1 MKNKSEKNIYFK
13 IAKYLFWLYLFVGL
27 LGLAIPFQPR
37 VDAENMG
44 GGGNILNQVV
54 FTTLFLGSLISL
66 FVKRLDA
73 LAIIKKEKV
82 LTIFLLWCVLSI
94 LWSYSPFDTIKRSF
108 RIITLF
114 TVTLSL
120 LVHATSTKEILKIIK
135 PVLYLYVFLSV
146 VVCIAV
152 PGAKDPQFQTW
163 RGFTDHKNVLGQ
175 IAVICAILTFFIYKI
190 ETGNAKII
198 AAIAVVFSLAL
209 LFGSRSMTSIS
220 NFMIIAFAGLV
231 ISADEIFKPL
241 GLGRTASV
249 IIFIFGITLAATVY
263 FVSPEI
269 IDTVTEAAGKDP
281 TFSGRTDLWT
291 AMLISISHH
300 PFFGTGYQAF
310 WSVNPP
316 SEYLAHIYKIFVWIP
331 NESHNGFIDIANE
344 VGLIGLGIFFI
355 MIFKYFINLR
365 KQNDLNPWKW
375 LIIAALI
382 GNLQE
387 SNLFRV
393 GHIVGAMAVISYL
406 ILFAQLWRKDNETEG
421 EYEIE

>member
-1 MKNKSEKNIYFK
+1 MKIMAEKNIYFK
-13 IAKYLFWLYLFVGL
+13 LAIYLFWLYMFVGL
-27 LGLAIPFQPR
+27 FGLAIPFKPR
-37 VDAENMG
+37 VEAENMG

-54 FTTLFLGSLISL
+54 FTSLFLGSLISL
-66 FVKRLDA
+66 FVRRLDA
-73 LAIIKKEKV
+73 IAIIKKEKV
-82 LTIFLLWCVLSI
+82 LTIFLLWCVLSV
-94 LWSYSPFDTIKRSF
+94 LWSYSPLDTVKRSF

-120 LVHATSTKEILKIIK
+120 LVHITSTREILKIIK

-146 VVCIAV
+146 LVCIAI

-175 IAVICAILTFFIYKI
+175 VAVICVILTFFIYKI
-190 ETGNAKII
+190 EAGNAKII

-249 IIFIFGITLAATVY
+249 IMFLFGITVAATIY

-269 IDTVTEAAGKDP
+269 IDTLTEAAGKDP

-291 AMLISISHH
+291 AMIISISHH
-300 PFFGTGYQAF
+300 PFIGTGYQAF
-310 WSVNPP
+310 WSVSPP
-316 SEYLAHIYKIFVWIP
+316 SEYLAHIFKVFVWIP

-355 MIFKYFINLR
+355 MIFRYFISLR
-365 KQNDLNPWKW
+365 KQNGLNPWKW

-393 GHIVGAMAVISYL
+393 GHIVGALAVISYL
-406 ILFAQLWRKDNETEG
+406 ILFAQLWKKDNEIES
-421 EYEIE
+421 EYETE